1 MAGSCARLRMIRN
14 LSSEKLPLL
23 PCMRQWDS
31 SHETSSISKLQEKT
45 ENANNGTDGW
55 EKRHLEK
62 STTSNPSINLGA
74 CLIFPLLMFYINL
87 HACCPVDP
95 VDHNTRVSCPLIE
108 CSAWPCFVVS
118 VDLHHVAPMLS
129 RVVCSCHMFLHVSIF
144 YGCTVFPLRSF
155 TLVDM
160 CGCLQECF

>member
-62 STTSNPSINLGA
+62 STTSDPSINLGA
-74 CLIFPLLMFYINL
+74 CVIFPLSNFKSTCLLSSWSRWPQQESFM
-87 HACCPVDP
+87 
-95 VDHNTRVSCPLIE
+95 SIE
-108 CSAWPCFVVS
+108 CSALPCFVVS

>member
-1 MAGSCARLRMIRN
+1 MRPHRFQNCRKKTKKRITTVRMAGRKDTLR
-14 LSSEKLPLL
+14 KVLP
-23 PCMRQWDS
+23 QI
-31 SHETSSISKLQEKT
+31 HQSIL
-45 ENANNGTDGW
+45 A
-55 EKRHLEK
+55 HVLF
-62 STTSNPSINLGA
+62 
-74 CLIFPLLMFYINL
+74 FPLLMFYINL

-129 RVVCSCHMFLHVSIF
+129 RVVCSCHMFLHVSTF
-144 YGCTVFPLRSF
+144 YGCTVFPF

-160 CGCLQECF
+160 CGCLQERF